1 MSSSIVCFGR
11 SSRSLSLA
19 FSVLRRVIWASRGS
33 GRSCGLLQGLKASL
47 ELDARVRV
55 GAGAVERG
63 AVDCSL
69 DGEGLDVALSAG
81 RDLAAKE
88 PVHAAR
94 IRFSFS
100 VRWAAE
106 ACDAAPQ
113 IDLSI
118 GDGREPEA
126 VPRRGVDPVAEP
138 LAADGEGEPSEAYG
152 AVLMVG
158 VQIFGEFGG
167 AMDRLDD
174 DVFRATPL
182 PPRP

>member
-1 MSSSIVCFGR
+1 MRPGYG
-11 SSRSLSLA
+11 SRSRSA
-19 FSVLRRVIWASRGS
+19 GLRRRAT
-33 GRSCGLLQGLKASL
+33 Q
-47 ELDARVRV
+47 
-55 GAGAVERG
+55 
-63 AVDCSL
+63 
-69 DGEGLDVALSAG
+69 
-81 RDLAAKE
+81 
-88 PVHAAR
+88 P
-94 IRFSFS
+94 
-100 VRWAAE
+100 
-106 ACDAAPQ
+106 PQ

-118 GDGREPEA
+118 GDRREPEA
-126 VPRRGVDPVAEP
+126 VPRRGGDPVAEP